1 LKKDRNYIPYI
12 ITMYGTLDTDK
23 KSIEDMKE
31 ELAGTNIQYLITTAD
46 SKFVEVNE
54 DEILKK

>member
-1 LKKDRNYIPYI
+1 
-12 ITMYGTLDTDK
+12 MYGTLDTNK

-31 ELAGTNIQYLITTAD
+31 ELVGTNIQYLITTAD

-54 DEILKK
+54 DEIKRQQEKGDE